1 MKQESH
7 QNPNQPN
14 SIPLSAQLI
23 SSFFSDYHLEESQN
37 LLWQL
42 FKLAFSE
49 NWASLSVIEKENLTT
64 FYEQL
69 DALLVAVYCKDAY
82 ENQGKQE

>member
-7 QNPNQPN
+7 QNPNQPDQT
-14 SIPLSAQLI
+14 PLSAQLI
-23 SSFFSDYHLEESQN
+23 SAFFSDHHLEESQN

-49 NWASLSVIEKENLTT
+49 SWASLSVIEKENLTT

-69 DALLVAVYCKDAY
+69 DALLVAVYCKHAH
-82 ENQGKQE
+82 ENR